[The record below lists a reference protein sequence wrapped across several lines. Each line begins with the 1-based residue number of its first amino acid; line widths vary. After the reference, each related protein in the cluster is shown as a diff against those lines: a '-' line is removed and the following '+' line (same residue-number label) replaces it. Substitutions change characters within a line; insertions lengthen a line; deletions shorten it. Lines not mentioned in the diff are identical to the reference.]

1 MHGHRGAT
9 FEFRI
14 LGPLE
19 ARCAGE
25 TVAVTA
31 PKERDLLALLLLKAG
46 HIVPAEELI
55 DGLWGATPPTTA
67 RTTLQNYV
75 KRLRRI
81 LEQPGG
87 GHRELLATRPG
98 GYLLRLEGE
107 FLDLGEFERL
117 VRGAAEAAARGDDAT
132 VSARLDAALSH
143 WRGEALAGS
152 RSEYLRQVE
161 MPRLEEARMVAFEQR
176 VDADLRMGRHTTV
189 IAELQGEAARHPL
202 RERLQAQLVL
212 ALYRAGRRG
221 DALAASRQAREHLV
235 RELGLEPGPELAAL
249 HTRVLADDPALME
262 PRPAAAPQPS
272 AASGQ
277 SGRSASVGHTAP
289 GAATTAPSVLPS
301 QLPPTTMVFTGRAA
315 VMRRLDELMPT
326 AGPQPPGAA
335 RVAQITGQGGVG
347 KTALAVHWG
356 HSRRNRFPDG
366 QLYVNLR
373 GHGGGRPLR
382 PLDALSEFLEAL
394 GVPARDIPVTEE
406 RGAARFRSLCADRRL
421 LVILDDA
428 RSEEQVRP
436 LLPGSAD
443 CMVIVTS
450 RLSLAG
456 LVARDGAVP
465 VPLPVL
471 EPSEAERM
479 LVNILGPARVSREPE
494 AAAALTAACARLP
507 LAVGISAADLALHPD
522 RTLARQVERLAGGDS
537 LSALELPG
545 DSRSAVRTVFAMSYA
560 TLEPDAARM
569 FRLLGLVPGGDI
581 TARGAAAL
589 AGARLDRARALLDS
603 LTRSHLLEERTVGR
617 YALHDLLRAYT
628 RERAHAEESE
638 SERDATLRRLYDWY
652 LANVDKAARVIQ
664 PEMVRLR
671 MYADSADL
679 AFDTLDDAA
688 DWLDAERANVVA
700 MVQRAAEQGPLEAAW
715 GLADAF
721 RPYLMHSSHTADW
734 LAVGEAALA
743 AAEADGH
750 ALGQAATHRILS
762 SAYLVLGRYEES
774 TRHDLAAA
782 ELYRGL
788 GAVAAEAAACN
799 SLALAAWYSGR
810 LDDAVAYGSRGL
822 ARAKSAGDLVPE
834 LILSSNLGAILH
846 EAGMLREAEE
856 HHEHMIDGRAMLQAP
871 TTEGHI
877 LRNFAAVLHD
887 RGQPARAAELLARAE
902 AVHRRAGQGPSNLV
916 YTLYWKAVMALQA
929 GDRAAALEHVE
940 EGFSVPGG
948 DIRAVAHLHTA
959 RGMLCERT
967 GGHEAALRCFEQARD
982 LARQCS
988 SRKPELDALT
998 GMARCALKLGRPEL
1012 ARSLAEELLEEAT
1025 ANGYRL
1031 FRGYALTLLAETA
1044 CEEKDHPEAE
1054 LRAREAVA
1062 VQKANAH
1069 PRGEAEA
1076 LIALAH
1082 ALRGAGDTEGART
1095 RVHEAAQLWSGFAP
1109 RRVEEILRLADRLD
1123 PGAGTTPRPHP
1134 AGP

>member
-1 MHGHRGAT
+1 MHGQRGAL
-9 FEFRI
+9 FQFRI

-19 ARCAGE
+19 VRYVGE

-31 PKERDLLALLLLKAG
+31 PKERDLLVLLLLKAG

-55 DGLWGATPPTTA
+55 DGLWGTTPPTTA

-75 KRLRRI
+75 KRLRRV
-81 LEQPGG
+81 LREPGDG
-87 GHRELLATRPG
+87 QRELLATRPG
-98 GYLLRLEGE
+98 GYLLGLEGE
-107 FLDLGEFERL
+107 FLDVGEFERL
-117 VRGAAEAAARGDDAT
+117 IGSAAAAAARGDDVTA
-132 VSARLDAALSH
+132 SARLGAALSQ
-143 WRGEALAGS
+143 WRGQALAGS

-161 MPRLEEARMVAFEQR
+161 GPRLEEARMVAFEQR
-176 VDADLRMGRHTTV
+176 VDADLRLGRHAAV
-189 IAELQGEAARHPL
+189 IAELHTEAARQPL
-202 RERLQAQLVL
+202 RERLQGQLVL
-212 ALYRAGRRG
+212 ALYRSGRRG
-221 DALAASRQAREHLV
+221 DALAASRQARSHLV

-249 HTRVLADDPALME
+249 HTRILADDPTLME
-262 PRPAAAPQPS
+262 IRPAATPPRSAPSTRSDPLGHTETGP
-272 AASGQ
+272 AAS
-277 SGRSASVGHTAP
+277 
-289 GAATTAPSVLPS
+289 APSVLPS
-301 QLPPTTMVFTGRAA
+301 QLPPTTMVFTGRAEA
-315 VMRRLDELMPT
+315 LRRLDELMPA

-335 RVAQITGQGGVG
+335 RIVQITGQGGVG

-382 PLDALSEFLEAL
+382 SIDALSEFLEAL
-394 GVPARDIPVTEE
+394 GVPPRDVPVTEE

-456 LVARDGAVP
+456 LVARDGALP

-471 EPSEAERM
+471 EVPEAEQM
-479 LVNILGPARVSREPE
+479 LVNILGPARVSRETA

-522 RTLARQVERLAGGDS
+522 RTLAQQVELLTGADT

-545 DSRSAVRTVFAMSYA
+545 DGQSAVRTVFARSYA
-560 TLEPDAARM
+560 TLEPDTARM
-569 FRLLGLVPGGDI
+569 FRLLGLLPGEDI
-581 TARGAAAL
+581 TAGAAAAL
-589 AGARLDRARALLDS
+589 AGTRPARASALLGS
-603 LTRSHLLEERTVGR
+603 LTRSHLLEEGTVGR
-617 YALHDLLRAYT
+617 YALHDLLRAYA
-628 RERAHAEESE
+628 RERAHAEEPD

-652 LANVDKAARVIQ
+652 LTNVDKAARLIQ

-671 MYADSADL
+671 MYADGADL

-700 MVQRAAEQGPLEAAW
+700 MVQRAADEGPLEAAW

-734 LAVGEAALA
+734 LAVGEAGLA

-750 ALGQAATHRILS
+750 VFGQAATHRILS

-782 ELYRGL
+782 ELYRSV
-788 GAVAAEAAACN
+788 GATAAEAAACN
-799 SLALAAWYSGR
+799 SLALAAWYAGR
-810 LDDAVAYGSRGL
+810 LDDAVAHGSRGL
-822 ARAKSAGDLVPE
+822 AQAKSAGELVPE
-834 LILSSNLGAILH
+834 LIISSNLGAILH

-856 HHEHMIDGRAMLQAP
+856 LYESMMGGRAVAHAP

-887 RGQPARAAELLARAE
+887 QGQPVRAAELLARAE
-902 AVHRRAGQGPSNLV
+902 DVQRRAGQGPSNLT
-916 YTLYWKAVMALQA
+916 YTLFWKAVMALQR
-929 GDRAAALEHVE
+929 GDRAGALAHLD
-940 EGFSVPGG
+940 EGFSLAGG
-948 DIRAVAHLHTA
+948 DIRAKAHLHTA
-959 RGMLCERT
+959 RGMLSERT
-967 GGHEAALRCFEQARD
+967 GGHEAALQSFERARD
-982 LARQCS
+982 LARQCA

-998 GMARCALKLGRPEL
+998 GMARCSLELGRIEQ

-1025 ANGYRL
+1025 VNGYRL
-1031 FRGYALTLLAETA
+1031 FRGYALTLLAEIA
-1044 CEEKDHPEAE
+1044 CQEKNYTEAE
-1054 LRAREAVA
+1054 SRAREAVA
-1062 VQKANAH
+1062 VQLANAH
-1069 PRGEAEA
+1069 PRGRADA
-1076 LIALAH
+1076 LVALAH
-1082 ALRGAGDTEGART
+1082 ALRGAGDTEAAR
-1095 RVHEAAQLWSGFAP
+1095 L
-1109 RRVEEILRLADRLD
+1109 RVEEASELWSHFAPQRVEELLRRA
-1123 PGAGTTPRPHP
+1123 H
-1134 AGP
+1134 